1 MAKKVIKYAI
11 ITVCSVILFI
21 TVNQASNAE
30 RSIASVGGEVFF
42 LILPL
47 MWWIV
52 GRMAKDFIREHK
64 RIWHKIKH
72 KKRDNKNN

>member
-1 MAKKVIKYAI
+1 MVKKAIKYAI
-11 ITVCSVILFI
+11 LIVGSVILFVV
-21 TVNQASNAE
+21 VNQASNAE
-30 RSIASVGGEVFF
+30 RTTASVGGEVFF

-64 RIWHKIKH
+64 LNWHKKS
-72 KKRDNKNN
+72 DNKNN